1 MAWALHRTEKEKP
14 AAGKTDYWRDFW
26 RSGWDSNPRN
36 LAVQLISSQSRYDHF
51 DTAPYLSQHQHLGKR
66 GELMG
71 RTSKNIKL
79 RIPEKPH
86 KIKGFRSGSY
96 RVATPISSQPR
107 YDHFDTAAYS
117 VRCYQPNYYAI
128 TFCVLQ
134 GLFLHSGHILLRMKT
149 VYLSVRLKNY
159 EKVLSLAGAAL
170 AEVPERADALL
181 LPGGGD
187 MHPRFYGQAINRYRR
202 GARRARACAHRR
214 FSSHR
219 ASGHRHLPRA
229 ASPQRLFRRHAA
241 PAYRR
246 PQPNQRT

>member
-1 MAWALHRTEKEKP
+1 MQCSMAWALHRTEKEKP

-96 RVATPISSQPR
+96 RVATTISSQGR
-107 YDHFDTAAYS
+107 YNHFDTTPYELALVLYQQARAKSRVFLRKLRECFLRRGNASCFCCKRGVHRRRAFCGKMSEIS
-117 VRCYQPNYYAI
+117 VANSHFRCY
-128 TFCVLQ
+128 
-134 GLFLHSGHILLRMKT
+134 SR
-149 VYLSVRLKNY
+149 
-159 EKVLSLAGAAL
+159 
-170 AEVPERADALL
+170 
-181 LPGGGD
+181 
-187 MHPRFYGQAINRYRR
+187 QAP
-202 GARRARACAHRR
+202 RACAARI
-214 FSSHR
+214 
-219 ASGHRHLPRA
+219 
-229 ASPQRLFRRHAA
+229 
-241 PAYRR
+241 
-246 PQPNQRT
+246 